1 MKVVQLYIYFL
12 KINMIKKLK
21 KILLENKNSLTSE
34 VIKIILETNN
44 PEKFLKDLSEDK
56 CYSWVVPKLMDLKYT
71 HFLFD
76 KYYDEIESIRKDIAF
91 AGMGEDMFPSI
102 DIKNDFIWF
111 AIDYIIDWLTDDL
124 IHLSKKDSR
133 F

>member
-1 MKVVQLYIYFL
+1 MRE
-12 KINMIKKLK
+12 KLEN
-21 KILLENKNSLTSE
+21 ILVKNKNSLLSE
-34 VIKIILETNN
+34 IIKIVLDTNN
-44 PEKFLKDLSEDK
+44 PEKLLQNLATNK
-56 CYSWVVPKLMDLKYT
+56 CYSWVVSKLMDLKYT

-91 AGMGEDMFPSI
+91 AGMGEDMYPSL
-102 DIKNDFIWF
+102 DIKNDFVWF